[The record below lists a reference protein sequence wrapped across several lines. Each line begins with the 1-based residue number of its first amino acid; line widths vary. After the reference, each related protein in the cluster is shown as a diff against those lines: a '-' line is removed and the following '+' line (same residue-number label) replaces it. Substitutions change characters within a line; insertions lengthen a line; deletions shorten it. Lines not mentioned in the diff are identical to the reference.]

1 MRKVILLISLMS
13 ISVFISSCSSSN
25 VSNEGK
31 QNQETSQTKVKP
43 SLIVAEMLEEARQNY
58 LNALANQTTSD
69 TFATITYFEQA
80 LHIINNLSYYPEID
94 ENEAFNE
101 LEKSITEDYQKFVDS
116 ISELP
121 EGVSLVAL
129 EEWMKK
135 VQPEI
140 ELIPSEV
147 VKPKDVVIVAD
158 FPMEVNSYVEKYIEI
173 YSGKWKRFMELWLSR
188 SGKYFPMM
196 VNIFQEEQVPT
207 QLIFLCMIES
217 GVNPIARSKAKA
229 VGLWQFI
236 KPTGNSYGLK
246 TDFYFDERRD
256 PEKATRAAARHLKD
270 LHTSLG
276 DWYLA
281 LAAYNSGE
289 GRVRRAMYRSNS
301 NNFWEIMKH
310 LPRET
315 KDYVPQYIAV
325 SLIASNLE
333 KYGITNVLYEK
344 PIEYETYN
352 VNEAIDLRV
361 LANCAGVTLEELEDL
376 NPELTMQSTPPNYA
390 NGYPLK
396 IPKGSTEIF
405 ASNLK
410 NVPDEA
416 KVQFTLHYVRKGETV
431 SKVAKKYGISSTE
444 LARVNNITT
453 KTKLVKGVALKIPVS
468 GISETD
474 FALNN
479 DIKPANEEKST
490 EAPYAIQNQTETDNI
505 EVADN
510 STDTEKENTDVV
522 IKPSNL
528 ALVNYTVKSKDNLSS
543 IARLFDVRVSDLRN
557 WNNISYTASINVG
570 QSLNIYVPTDKAE
583 YYASLDNQTA
593 SEKSSVQNSSLKKSE
608 SWVTHKVKRG
618 ETLSSIASKY
628 DVSIAQLKNWNS
640 LRNSKIQINKRLKIY
655 TGINSH
661 SIASSKQNSNYEKSG
676 LTRYKIRRGDTIGEI
691 AERFGVTVNQLKKWN
706 GLQDNKL
713 IAGKTLRV
721 HGSENTVAL
730 GDNTYK
736 TPGTL
741 NSYTVQPG
749 DVIGSIAEK
758 YNVSVANLKKWN
770 KLNSN
775 KIIAGKT
782 LKIYSDQKT
791 TSSETVASTNKSTT
805 KYSNTSTST
814 KSKNITA
821 KTHKVKRG
829 ESLYTIAGKYNV
841 DVKELKTKNRLKT
854 NKIIIGQ
861 MLRIPD

>member
-1 MRKVILLISLMS
+1 MRKIILLISLMS
-13 ISVFISSCSSSN
+13 ISVFMSSCSSSK
-25 VSNEGK
+25 VGNEEK
-31 QNQETSQTKVKP
+31 QNHETSQVKVKP

-58 LNALANQTTSD
+58 LNALANQSTSE
-69 TFATITYFEQA
+69 TSATINYFETA
-80 LHIINNLSYYPEID
+80 LHIVNNLSYYPEID
-94 ENEAFNE
+94 ENEAFTE

-116 ISELP
+116 MTELP
-121 EGVSLVAL
+121 DGVSLVAL

-140 ELIPSEV
+140 ELKPEEV
-147 VKPKDVVIVAD
+147 AKPKDVVIVAD
-158 FPMEVNSYVEKYIEI
+158 FPMEVNEYVEKYIEV

-196 VNIFQEEQVPT
+196 VKIFQEEQVPT

-217 GVNPIARSKAKA
+217 GVNPVARSRAKA

-236 KPTGNSYGLK
+236 KSTGNLYGLK

-256 PEKATRAAARHLKD
+256 PEKSTRAAARHLKD
-270 LHTSLG
+270 LHNSLG

-281 LAAYNSGE
+281 LGAYNAGE
-289 GRVRRAMYRSNS
+289 GRIKRAMFRANS
-301 NNFWEIMKH
+301 NNFWEIRQFIPK
-310 LPRET
+310 ET
-315 KDYVPQYIAV
+315 RDYVPQYIAV

-333 KYGITNVLYEK
+333 KYGITNLLYEK
-344 PIEYETYN
+344 PLEYETFN
-352 VNEAIDLRV
+352 VNESIDLRV

-396 IPKGSTEIF
+396 IPKGSTEVF

-431 SKVAKKYGISSTE
+431 TKVATKYGISANE

-468 GISETD
+468 GISDID

-490 EAPYAIQNQTETDNI
+490 EAPYAIQTESENV
-505 EVADN
+505 EVAEN
-510 STDTEKENTDVV
+510 TTESEKENSDVI
-522 IKPSNL
+522 IKPTNL

-557 WNNISYTASINVG
+557 WNNISYTSSINVG
-570 QSLNIYVPTDKAE
+570 QVINVYVPNDKIE

-593 SEKSSVQNSSLKKSE
+593 SEKSSVQNSSLKKSD
-608 SWVTHKVKRG
+608 SWVTHKVRRG
-618 ETLSSIASKY
+618 ETLSSISSKY
-628 DVSIAQLKNWNS
+628 DVSVAQLKDWNH
-640 LRNSKIQINKRLKIY
+640 LRNNKIQVNKRLKIY

-661 SIASSKQNSNYEKSG
+661 SIASNTQNSNYQKSG
-676 LTRYKIRRGDTIGEI
+676 LTRYKIRKGDTIGEI
-691 AERFGVTVNQLKKWN
+691 AERFGVTINQLKKWN

-721 HGSENTVAL
+721 HGSESTFAL

-741 NSYTVQPG
+741 NYYTVKPG
-749 DVIGSIAEK
+749 DVIGSIADK
-758 YNVSVANLKKWN
+758 YKVSVADLKKWN

-775 KIIAGKT
+775 KIIAGKS
-782 LKIYSDQKT
+782 LKIYSDQKA
-791 TSSETVASTNKSTT
+791 SSTDYVASTKKSTT
-805 KYSNTSTST
+805 KYSNTSS
-814 KSKNITA
+814 KSKTITA
-821 KTHKVKRG
+821 KTHKVRKG
-829 ESLYTIAGKYNV
+829 ESLYTIADKYNV
-841 DVKELKTKNRLKT
+841 DVKQLKTNNRLKT

-861 MLRIPD
+861 LLRIPD